1 VSTGPIPGIS
11 PGWSASPAAVV
22 SGTVSVVA
30 GAARWI
36 RAAIAPLGPLAGP
49 LPALLLPQTAN
60 PYPLYRAV
68 VTEHTIL

>member
-1 VSTGPIPGIS
+1 V
-11 PGWSASPAAVV
+11 A
-22 SGTVSVVA
+22 SGTVSVVT

-36 RAAIAPLGPLAGP
+36 RAAIAALGPLAGP

-68 VTEHTIL
+68 VTEHAIL